1 MRHTNYQ
8 AVSVTWTGLL
18 EYSFLRWVQHI
29 RIQLEPNTESHPRTA
44 ERTEIQEKG
53 RSSIVTNYLKCVDM
67 SKITVPAKT
76 ALPPQRVVSIKYDKI
91 AANNALSANN
101 RHTSENQNDKGNKN
115 RQNFSSLKKLWYD
128 LTLKKD
134 DPRNI
139 SFSNS
144 RCVFLVVIRPL
155 NNSK

>member
-8 AVSVTWTGLL
+8 AVSVTWTGLPG
-18 EYSFLRWVQHI
+18 YSFLRWVQHI
-29 RIQLEPNTESHPRTA
+29 RIQLESNTESHPRTA

-67 SKITVPAKT
+67 SKVTVPAKT

-91 AANNALSANN
+91 AANNVLSANN

-115 RQNFSSLKKLWYD
+115 R
-128 LTLKKD
+128 
-134 DPRNI
+134 
-139 SFSNS
+139 
-144 RCVFLVVIRPL
+144 
-155 NNSK
+155 